1 MINTIYIENG
11 VKNHPRTQTIL
22 ARFDQARQISID
34 RYGEVFN
41 RRAQNFRLQKLKPAL
56 ILAQKH
62 SGHILPA
69 PNGFGIGGSKNFY
82 FAHMA
87 NCLYDCRYCFLQ
99 GMYRSANYI
108 IFVNFED
115 FDEQIDHLITQH
127 PNEKVYFFSG
137 YDCDS
142 LALESITGF
151 AAHILPVFKKYTS
164 AILEFRTKSVQVQPF
179 DKTPP
184 MDNCVIA
191 FSLMPEVMS
200 RALDDKAPSIEQRL
214 KAMRTLANKGWKI
227 GPRFDPLIYGLNW
240 KTHYHDL
247 FEKVFSAIPSTAIHS
262 VSFGPLRFPQSMFRD
277 IFKLYPE
284 VKLFSGPL
292 HEINGM
298 VAYKTEI
305 EKEMADFCRK
315 TFSKFVSDTI
325 VFQCT
330 PEAQVTGRA

>member
-127 PNEKVYFFSG
+127 PNEKVYFFLVTTVIPLPWKV
-137 YDCDS
+137 S
-142 LALESITGF
+142 LVL
-151 AAHILPVFKKYTS
+151 LPIS
-164 AILEFRTKSVQVQPF
+164 FRYLKS
-179 DKTPP
+179 THRL
-184 MDNCVIA
+184 
-191 FSLMPEVMS
+191 SLS
-200 RALDDKAPSIEQRL
+200 SEQ
-214 KAMRTLANKGWKI
+214 
-227 GPRFDPLIYGLNW
+227 
-240 KTHYHDL
+240 
-247 FEKVFSAIPSTAIHS
+247 KVFRSNHLIKPHQWITA
-262 VSFGPLRFPQSMFRD
+262 
-277 IFKLYPE
+277 
-284 VKLFSGPL
+284 
-292 HEINGM
+292 
-298 VAYKTEI
+298 
-305 EKEMADFCRK
+305 
-315 TFSKFVSDTI
+315 
-325 VFQCT
+325 
-330 PEAQVTGRA
+330 